1 MEQVRSTKTKTYKRG
16 VDGLHNH
23 STLSTMAVIIAI
35 LNIAKDI
42 EIVH

>member
-1 MEQVRSTKTKTYKRG
+1 MWNRSGPQKHIREES
-16 VDGLHNH
+16 DGLHNH
-23 STLSTMAVIIAI
+23 SSLSTMAVIIAI